1 MEGTPLPLDDVACS
15 ELDFGVVC
23 NDPKLIACKMCC
35 AASHASSVT
44 FSLSL
49 SFPEDVTVFDAVF
62 DAVVVFAAAGL
73 LGGGV
78 GW

>member
-1 MEGTPLPLDDVACS
+1 MEGTPLLLDDVACS
-15 ELDFGVVC
+15 EVDFGVVC
-23 NDPKLIACKMCC
+23 NDPKLIACKMCW
-35 AASHASSVT
+35 AASQASSVT

-49 SFPEDVTVFDAVF
+49 SFPEDVTVFDAVL
-62 DAVVVFAAAGL
+62 DAVAVFAAAGL